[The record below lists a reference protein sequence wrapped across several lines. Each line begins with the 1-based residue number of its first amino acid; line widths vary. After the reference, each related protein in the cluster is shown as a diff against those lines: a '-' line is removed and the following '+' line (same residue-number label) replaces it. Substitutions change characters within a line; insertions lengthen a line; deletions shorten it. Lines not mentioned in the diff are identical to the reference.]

1 MKNAKRRGYCCR
13 LLTTLTIVIS
23 MFSVCPL
30 TQAQNPG
37 NNAVYNSSN
46 SIKPSLSFIDVSN
59 LPQGFDLCDTI
70 YRLFT
75 GFLGYPPYPS
85 AGAVID
91 ARGATNLTCSHG
103 SPWTEGANTV
113 TLPSTILLPATTA
126 AAPIVISSKWILPS
140 YTHLIG
146 QGDAITPNGF
156 TLGTTIQASG
166 TFPASSAMIQFGS
179 SSGCCTA
186 ISVENLTL
194 DGTGATVVSGIVNQY
209 AGDLSYVDHV
219 GLYRILGTG
228 LSVFGSANKS
238 GPYSN
243 ITFDLGGNSGTSS
256 TICASIN
263 QLTGTRGIHG
273 LTCISE
279 NNVPPAACRKSCQ

>member
-1 MKNAKRRGYCCR
+1 MRVLPGLFTWPLEKGHPPGRTKLDWKSMCYSWDSSQAMIELSGENHMKNAKRRGYCCR

-156 TLGTTIQASG
+156 TLGRHQSPPLQRKG
-166 TFPASSAMIQFGS
+166 WPANNTRGKKPAPVVW
-179 SSGCCTA
+179 A
-186 ISVENLTL
+186 VEN
-194 DGTGATVVSGIVNQY
+194 S
-209 AGDLSYVDHV
+209 
-219 GLYRILGTG
+219 
-228 LSVFGSANKS
+228 
-238 GPYSN
+238 
-243 ITFDLGGNSGTSS
+243 FD
-256 TICASIN
+256 
-263 QLTGTRGIHG
+263 HG
-273 LTCISE
+273 L
-279 NNVPPAACRKSCQ
+279 